1 MGGTEIL
8 NLFGFEVEEQPI
20 SIYPYSPV
28 YRVKYGDR
36 EVVVK
41 RTQKK
46 AASVIS
52 YTTMLK
58 DKGINVVTPVKLQ
71 VDNPQKYNDT
81 NYVVYPFIEGEKYS
95 RQRQ

>member
-36 EVVVK
+36 GCRK
-41 RTQKK
+41 TNTKK
-46 AASVIS
+46 GSKCHFLYDHA
-52 YTTMLK
+52 
-58 DKGINVVTPVKLQ
+58 
-71 VDNPQKYNDT
+71 
-81 NYVVYPFIEGEKYS
+81 E
-95 RQRQ
+95 R